1 MPLFVF
7 PVWLIRTRAIS
18 TCLPDRPRELTED
31 TDVQGQKLL
40 PVFCLCS
47 DRAAGQNCQA
57 PHKTS
62 AENRPLKSHSH
73 HHSLWEALPW
83 AASAVSEWWI
93 LKPTWLVCSARMLCS
108 LLRMGCASLVLWSMD
123 EQWVVELGHQSSVTG
138 LRSRRYSFNNSW
150 PEKDQR
156 YFTFSTIPC
165 PQGVPSAVF
174 HLARL
179 EKIWKF
185 IGQHDY
191 LKPKALAGYVD
202 VCIQLWSWGISGL
215 VESQMA
221 HNSHQSVGR
230 DYRERSRRRV
240 PPWSAI
246 FLKCLSMLEVSPSHH
261 GQQQILSSLHLC
273 PTLHTKT
280 LLPCLL
286 QGHSQ
291 RLKLAKQFWISG
303 YNQTLALLSS
313 ATISSSWDHK
323 GNRI

>member
-1 MPLFVF
+1 MPSGSPQCCFSPGYAGKDLKIYR
-7 PVWLIRTRAIS
+7 PAWLLEAKGIGWIRG
-18 TCLPDRPRELTED
+18 CL
-31 TDVQGQKLL
+31 
-40 PVFCLCS
+40 
-47 DRAAGQNCQA
+47 
-57 PHKTS
+57 HS
-62 AENRPLKSHSH
+62 A
-73 HHSLWEALPW
+73 
-83 AASAVSEWWI
+83 
-93 LKPTWLVCSARMLCS
+93 
-108 LLRMGCASLVLWSMD
+108 LVL
-123 EQWVVELGHQSSVTG
+123 GHFWT
-138 LRSRRYSFNNSW
+138 
-150 PEKDQR
+150 
-156 YFTFSTIPC
+156 
-165 PQGVPSAVF
+165 
-174 HLARL
+174 
-179 EKIWKF
+179 
-185 IGQHDY
+185 
-191 LKPKALAGYVD
+191 
-202 VCIQLWSWGISGL
+202 

-221 HNSHQSVGR
+221 HSSHQSVGR